1 MDPPVGLDDLIQ
13 EQQERWAPYADTFA
27 DLTPEATGAWQRHL
41 SAMIERREERW
52 RRRVEYEREGM
63 HWLLQRLGSDERF
76 GKGLDL
82 FKRAMDAS
90 HFNVEG
96 RAGPDSVRAQRFA
109 VRPLTEDP
117 FVMGIFPL
125 EETLDVFGLPYAA
138 HATSLE
144 GGPHF
149 QHHATANKA
158 SGNFGFLHQI
168 NQEGGQSHAAAALWV
183 HFMRR
188 SPGSPPGQ
196 GTPGLAQVRPYVPYM
211 YLWINKS
218 YIATAHNLA
227 GFGVFVTSRDLNG
240 GDERTEQNHQY
251 WIFSDGTSWFE
262 EHTNP
267 AFPDFDHD
275 HALSFDNA
283 APHFMILPNRLY
295 SAAVWCFGSCDANG
309 TKADGA
315 SFAAAQIAAR
325 MPFVVVAQSK
335 N

>member
-1 MDPPVGLDDLIQ
+1 MDSPVDLDGLIR

-27 DLTPEATGAWQRHL
+27 DLTPAATDAWQRHVG
-41 SAMIERREERW
+41 ATIEQREERW
-52 RRRVEYEREGM
+52 RRRAEYEREGM
-63 HWLLQRLGSDERF
+63 HGLLQRLGFDERF

-82 FKRAMDAS
+82 FSRTTPS
-90 HFNVEG
+90 LHLEVEG
-96 RAGPDSVRAQRFA
+96 RAAPDSVRVQRFA
-109 VRPLTEDP
+109 VRPLTDDL
-117 FVMGIFPL
+117 FVMGVFPL
-125 EETLDVFGLPYAA
+125 EETLDVFGPPYAGQG
-138 HATSLE
+138 TRLE

-149 QHHATANKA
+149 QHHVNADKA

-168 NQEGGQSHAAAALWV
+168 NEEGGESHAAAALWV

-196 GTPGLAQVRPYVPYM
+196 GTPGLAQVRPYVPYS

-240 GDERTEQNHQY
+240 GDERTEQNHRY
-251 WIFSDGTSWFE
+251 WIFSDGTEWFA
-262 EHTNP
+262 EHTND

-275 HALSFDNA
+275 HALSFGNA
-283 APHFMILPNRLY
+283 APHFVIAPNRLY

-309 TKADGA
+309 TRADGA
-315 SFAAAQIAAR
+315 SFAGAQIIAR
-325 MPFVVVAQSK
+325 MPFVVVAQTKS
-335 N
+335 